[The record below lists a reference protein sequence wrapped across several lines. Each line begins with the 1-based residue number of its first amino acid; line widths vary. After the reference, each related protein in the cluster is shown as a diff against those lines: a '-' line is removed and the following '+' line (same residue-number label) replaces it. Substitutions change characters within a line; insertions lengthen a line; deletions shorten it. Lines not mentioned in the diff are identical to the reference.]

1 MVAALTAILG
11 LSRPLDKP
19 TLSAFAVEMLVRC
32 NYCLKSGSIHTW
44 LPHDSPHTT
53 AGTPFRPRIH
63 ARPIRGPTSSQGP
76 LPSTLNLVARSDLP
90 PLTFS
95 PFLDPSG
102 MLGFLTLA
110 SPERVGFSDGKE
122 ALYGRA
128 DRVRFEA
135 G

>member
-1 MVAALTAILG
+1 MG
-11 LSRPLDKP
+11 KRREE
-19 TLSAFAVEMLVRC
+19 VEM
-32 NYCLKSGSIHTW
+32 
-44 LPHDSPHTT
+44 HDRRRERV
-53 AGTPFRPRIH
+53 G
-63 ARPIRGPTSSQGP
+63 
-76 LPSTLNLVARSDLP
+76 
-90 PLTFS
+90 LTFS

-128 DRVRFEA
+128 NRVCFEA